1 MLHPISRLVNLLN
14 HNFFFLD
21 KHLWKSPR
29 SDLDFERPEFGDPG
43 HGRESFLPN
52 LHWQLIMKALN

>member
-29 SDLDFERPEFGDPG
+29 SDLDFERPELETLDMAENPFFQIFIG
-43 HGRESFLPN
+43 N
-52 LHWQLIMKALN
+52 